1 MKYRLVNTATTK
13 EGPWAHR
20 THGPSLLRNYSFSQP
35 LLDIISFK

>member
-20 THGPSLLRNYSFSQP
+20 THGPSFYYGAILFSQP
-35 LLDIISFK
+35 LIYSN